1 MLDEETTI
9 HSQSEFMED
18 PSRID
23 YANEEERKNDS
34 NDKEGLQVDVT
45 FDRNLE
51 NKEIK
56 ARKHHSHLRGF
67 LRERERQ
74 VLTFHCFGDKRVD
87 LSKDDVASFIRRKFD
102 EDVRN
107 FSVSASV
114 IVEEVIRKLCM
125 SELGF

>member
-9 HSQSEFMED
+9 HSQSELMED

-67 LRERERQ
+67 LKERER
-74 VLTFHCFGDKRVD
+74 
-87 LSKDDVASFIRRKFD
+87 
-102 EDVRN
+102 
-107 FSVSASV
+107 
-114 IVEEVIRKLCM
+114 
-125 SELGF
+125 